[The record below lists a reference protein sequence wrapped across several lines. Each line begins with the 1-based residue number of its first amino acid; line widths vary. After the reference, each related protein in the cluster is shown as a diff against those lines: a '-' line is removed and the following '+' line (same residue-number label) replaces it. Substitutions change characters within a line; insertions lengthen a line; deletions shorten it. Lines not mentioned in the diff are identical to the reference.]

1 LTSRKQAQTRDYASA
16 GSCVFALGH
25 RFSADASALSKS
37 QAEISLLSSSHF
49 EPDHTSHLCRLLDWL
64 RSPGLKHPASSPGEP
79 QLEIDGVHA
88 VIVWLK
94 GQPIAVVNGWDIAT
108 GRGWIEKAE
117 DWAKKHRALLYD
129 TEGGFDEA
137 ILAAV
142 TGGYGIVVVRQFKVR
157 D

>member
-1 LTSRKQAQTRDYASA
+1 
-16 GSCVFALGH
+16 
-25 RFSADASALSKS
+25 
-37 QAEISLLSSSHF
+37 
-49 EPDHTSHLCRLLDWL
+49 
-64 RSPGLKHPASSPGEP
+64 
-79 QLEIDGVHA
+79 LEIDGVHA

-108 GRGWIEKAE
+108 GRSWIEKAE

>member
-1 LTSRKQAQTRDYASA
+1 
-16 GSCVFALGH
+16 
-25 RFSADASALSKS
+25 
-37 QAEISLLSSSHF
+37 
-49 EPDHTSHLCRLLDWL
+49 
-64 RSPGLKHPASSPGEP
+64 
-79 QLEIDGVHA
+79 LEIDGVHA

-94 GQPIAVVNGWDIAT
+94 DQPIAVVNGWDIAT
-108 GRGWIEKAE
+108 GRGWIDKAE